1 MMYSQGNPTLYEI
14 ELDKYIQKE
23 NVEFYSGLNKIIN
36 EFEQHLI
43 SQGIIEKSDYDNYA
57 RLLKEIGSEKE
68 KELNISYNLDATFQ
82 GLLNRLNLEESSL
95 YIQYAKAKGTKDL
108 NSKTSKSLLFNE
120 KVSALIKNKN
130 KLTRSEIANLILD
143 VYDSKDYEL
152 PLVKLKIIR
161 FLDPN
166 YDSVIYSYAE
176 IANIEE

>member
-1 MMYSQGNPTLYEI
+1 MYSQGNPTLYEI

-68 KELNISYNLDATFQ
+68 KELNISYNQDATFQ